1 MTSYL
6 IEALAAIASLLVAF
20 TLSGCNGGSWL
31 PAF

>member
-6 IEALAAIASLLVAF
+6 IEALAAVVSLLVTF

-31 PAF
+31 PVF